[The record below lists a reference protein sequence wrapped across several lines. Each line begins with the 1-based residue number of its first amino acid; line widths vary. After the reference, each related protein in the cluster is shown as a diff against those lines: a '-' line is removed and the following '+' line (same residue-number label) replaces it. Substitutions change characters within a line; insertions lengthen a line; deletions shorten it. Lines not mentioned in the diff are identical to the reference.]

1 MIRDASSSVVWKERC
16 FPDIDPRRV
25 PRSPTVQRSR
35 KGLRV
40 GRREDGV
47 YVSEGR
53 MSLVMSEN
61 GQNVPSG
68 GSLSGLLKNVFDDGV
83 EVVALIDAV
92 DGDQETGRRM
102 ATWGKRS
109 RCIMGYWT

>member
-1 MIRDASSSVVWKERC
+1 
-16 FPDIDPRRV
+16 
-25 PRSPTVQRSR
+25 
-35 KGLRV
+35 
-40 GRREDGV
+40 
-47 YVSEGR
+47 

-61 GQNVPSG
+61 DQNVPSG
-68 GSLSGLLKNVFDDGV
+68 GNFLSGLLKNVVDDGV
-83 EVVALIDAV
+83 EVVVLIDAV